1 MRRPSKVFPSFVVIN
16 TGRLIK
22 DENRIFPGDG
32 IAPITTILHT
42 LAATGATTALSLE
55 LFNREYWKLDA
66 LEVLKN
72 GIAKMKASV
81 DKAFA

>member
-1 MRRPSKVFPSFVVIN
+1 M
-16 TGRLIK
+16 
-22 DENRIFPGDG
+22 
-32 IAPITTILHT
+32 ILQT
-42 LAATGATTALSLE
+42 LAATGANTALSLE

-72 GIAKMKASV
+72 GIAKMKAAV